1 MGIVH
6 LPPKAILFT
15 GLIYSI
21 SAHHQ
26 NIHKVL
32 EEEFGSVC
40 LTSRTFSFDETDYY
54 RVEMGAELLRE
65 FISFDALIS
74 MESIP
79 DIKLCTNRIEME
91 LFSKNGRRF
100 VNIDPGY
107 LTHGKVILATTK
119 NFQHRLYLGKGIY
132 GEVTLRYRK
141 TSFTPWEWTY
151 KDYRRDESIEFFNK
165 LRHIY
170 RTKMKGFS

>member
-1 MGIVH
+1 MGIVQ

-15 GLIYSI
+15 ALIYNI
-21 SAHHQ
+21 SAHPK
-26 NIHKVL
+26 NIHRAL

-54 RVEMGAELLRE
+54 REEMGAELLRE
-65 FISFDALIS
+65 FIAFDALIS

-91 LFSKNGRRF
+91 LFSKNSRRL

-107 LTHGKVILATTK
+107 LTQGKVILATTK
-119 NFQHRLYLGKGIY
+119 NFQHRIYLGKGIY
-132 GEVTLRYRK
+132 GEVTLRYRE
-141 TSFTPWEWTY
+141 TSFIPWEWTY

-165 LRHIY
+165 LRLIY

>member
-1 MGIVH
+1 MGIVQ
-6 LPPKAILFT
+6 LPLKAILFT
-15 GLIYSI
+15 GLIYNI
-21 SAHHQ
+21 SAHPK
-26 NIHKVL
+26 NIHRAL
-32 EEEFGSVC
+32 EGEFGSVC

-54 RVEMGAELLRE
+54 REEMGAELLRE
-65 FISFDALIS
+65 FIAFDALIS

-91 LFSKNGRRF
+91 LFSKNSRRL

-107 LTHGKVILATTK
+107 LTQGKVILATTK
-119 NFQHRLYLGKGIY
+119 NFQHRIYLGKGIY

-141 TSFTPWEWTY
+141 TSFIPWEWTY